1 LHKLASMTVTEYLA
15 RTHHQPLSLLLELE
29 EHGGREGEPIV
40 ERETGRL
47 LSTMVHAMQ
56 ANRIL
61 EIGTGLG
68 YSTLW
73 MALALPPAGRIWSI
87 DPNRAY
93 GETARAYCA
102 RAGVA
107 DAVEM
112 IHQPALEILP
122 SFSPRNLDIIFIDG
136 RKEEYT
142 EYLEL
147 SVPLLKRSGLLIM
160 NDLLHPLVDPDSHR
174 TFLHHPKLDATILP
188 LGKGLGLGARVA

>member
-1 LHKLASMTVTEYLA
+1 MTVTGYLA
-15 RTHHQPLSLLLELE
+15 RTHHEPLSLLLELE
-29 EHGGREGEPIV
+29 QHGGQVSVPIIK
-40 ERETGRL
+40 RETGRL
-47 LSTMVHAMQ
+47 LSTLVHAMQ

-93 GETARAYCA
+93 GETAREYCA

-112 IHQPALEILP
+112 IHQPALEVLP

-136 RKEEYT
+136 RKEEYA
-142 EYLEL
+142 EYLDL
-147 SVPLLKRSGLLIM
+147 SVPLLKLSGLLII
-160 NDLLHPLVDPDSHR
+160 NDMLHALVDPDAHHR
-174 TFLHHPKLDATILP
+174 FLRHPKLDATILP
-188 LGKGLGLGARVA
+188 LGEGLGLGARVA